1 MAGRSARYA
10 EKVNFPIGFFREAV
24 TISVTPNQLRGV
36 TMSHSEQTKLLSTT
50 AAIPPIGADD
60 PLLSTEAAAEYL
72 GVSPGTL
79 ANWRT
84 AKKGP
89 PYALIGSVV
98 RYRKS
103 AIDRYCE
110 ANTVGA
116 VDARAR
122 KSA

>member
-1 MAGRSARYA
+1 MSETEHELSGSSPAPISA
-10 EKVNFPIGFFREAV
+10 
-24 TISVTPNQLRGV
+24 
-36 TMSHSEQTKLLSTT
+36 
-50 AAIPPIGADD
+50 IGADD
-60 PLLSTEAAAEYL
+60 PLLSTEAAATYL